1 MNWPDNLLTIKDL
14 LLNDGIILLPTDS
27 VWGICCDATRPS
39 AIHRVLKLKQ
49 QPEGKGLVTLVSDIK
64 MLKDFVPTIQPRLE
78 TLIALHQR
86 PLTVLFNDVISLPE
100 SLMGPDRLIA
110 LRVVKDPFIQ
120 DLIRTIG
127 HPLVASTAGLWG
139 DLAPAHFGAI
149 SSHIL
154 ENVDYVAL
162 WRRKE
167 RDEREVSIIVR
178 MNGHLDLDF
187 IRS

>member
-1 MNWPDNLLTIKDL
+1 MIWPDDL
-14 LLNDGIILLPTDS
+14 LELNDLLINDGILLLPTDS

-39 AIHRVLKLKQ
+39 AIHRILKLKHQ
-49 QPEGKGLVTLVSDIK
+49 QEGTGLVTLVSDMA
-64 MLKDFVPTIQPRLE
+64 MLKSYIHSIPPRLE

-86 PLTVLFNDVISLPE
+86 PLTVLYKGVSLPQA
-100 SLMGPDRLIA
+100 LQGPDESTA
-110 LRVVKDPFIQ
+110 LRVVKDPFIH
-120 DLIRTIG
+120 DLIQSLGR
-127 HPLVASTAGLWG
+127 PLVASTAGLWG
-139 DLAPAHFGAI
+139 ETPPSHFGAI

-167 RDEREVSIIVR
+167 REEKEVSIIVQ
-178 MNGHLDLDF
+178 MNAYLELDF